1 MTFDERFRL
10 VYPRIQ
16 AIAKKYSYA
25 YPVPYEEYESMMC
38 EEFIKIDASFDA
50 KVNDSYSSYV
60 GSKLDQ
66 VALRMSGAD
75 RKERR
80 FHDSIEPFD
89 LPEGDEEERKYPV
102 ELIADVDIEEQVFDE
117 MFVEE
122 QLSKASGITRE
133 ILVEFFADPY
143 ASYFEIAKRLGVS
156 NHLVKRHLEKVA
168 LAVRGA

>member
-1 MTFDERFRL
+1 MTFDDRFRL

-38 EEFIKIDASFDA
+38 EEFIKIDASFDG

-75 RKERR
+75 RKERK
-80 FHDSIEPFD
+80 FYDAIEPFD

-122 QLSKASGITRE
+122 QLAMADDVTRKVLE
-133 ILVEFFADPY
+133 AFFADPH
-143 ASYFEIAKRLGVS
+143 ASFRDISRTTGVA
-156 NHLVKRHLEKVA
+156 LMTVIRRLEKVA
-168 LAVRGA
+168 LAVRDA

>member
-1 MTFDERFRL
+1 MTFDDRFRL

-25 YPVPYEEYESMMC
+25 YPVPYEEYESELC
-38 EEFIKIDASFDA
+38 ERFIKIDASFDA

-80 FHDSIEPFD
+80 FYDSIEPFD

-122 QLSKASGITRE
+122 QLANADDVTRK
-133 ILVEFFADPY
+133 ILIEFFAEPY
-143 ASYFEIAKRLGVS
+143 ASYREIARKLGL
-156 NHLVKRHLEKVA
+156 HDMLVKRRLAAVA
-168 LAVRGA
+168 EAVRDV

>member
-1 MTFDERFRL
+1 MTFDDRFRL

-38 EEFIKIDASFDA
+38 EEFIKIDASFDG
-50 KVNDSYSSYV
+50 KVNDSYSAYV
-60 GSKLDQ
+60 GAKLDR

-102 ELIADVDIEEQVFDE
+102 ELIDDTDIQEQVFDE

-122 QLSKASGITRE
+122 QLAMAEGETRD
-133 ILVEFFADPY
+133 ILIEFFADPY
-143 ASYFEIAKRLGVS
+143 VSYREIARKLGL
-156 NHLVKRHLEKVA
+156 HDMLVKRRLTAVA
-168 LAVRGA
+168 EAVRKS

>member
-1 MTFDERFRL
+1 MTFDERFML

-25 YPVPYEEYESMMC
+25 YPVPHDEYESMMC
-38 EEFIKIDASFDA
+38 EEFIKIDASFDG

-89 LPEGDEEERKYPV
+89 LPDGDEEERKYPV

-122 QLSKASGITRE
+122 QLAKADELGRK
-133 ILVEFFADPY
+133 ILAEFFADPH
-143 ASYFEIAKRLGVS
+143 ASFRNIADTLGIHHATVKSRLTI
-156 NHLVKRHLEKVA
+156 VA
-168 LAVRGA
+168 EAVRNA

>member
-1 MTFDERFRL
+1 MTFDDRFRL

-38 EEFIKIDASFDA
+38 EEFIKIDASFDG

-60 GSKLDQ
+60 GAKLDQ

-89 LPEGDEEERKYPV
+89 LPDGDEEERKYPV

-122 QLSKASGITRE
+122 QLAKADGVTRK
-133 ILVEFFADPY
+133 ILAAFFADPH
-143 ASYFEIAKRLGVS
+143 ASYREIARIVGVERKMVQRRL
-156 NHLVKRHLEKVA
+156 EAVA
-168 LAVRGA
+168 MAVRSE